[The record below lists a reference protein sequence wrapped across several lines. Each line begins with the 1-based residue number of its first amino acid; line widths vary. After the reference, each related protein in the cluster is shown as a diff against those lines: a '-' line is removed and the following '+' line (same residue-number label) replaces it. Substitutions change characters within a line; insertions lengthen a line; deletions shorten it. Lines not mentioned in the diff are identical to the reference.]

1 MNQDFQTTN
10 EKASNFSLRDLLVV
24 GFRHKRTAMLCFF
37 GILLGT
43 ILFVVFGST
52 RYTATTKFLV
62 DRERMDP
69 VVSPEQTNPVMMRT
83 PVTEEELN
91 SEIELLQSRDVLRQV
106 VLACGLNNRKSLSEY
121 VLGPATPEVRIEK
134 ATDRLG
140 SALDIAAGK
149 KSDLIEVS
157 YTSDNAQLS
166 AHVLQA
172 LGDAYIQKHS
182 AVHTPPGQAQ
192 FFDKETARY
201 KSNLADAEEQLK
213 QFSAEQNG
221 VAPTVARDLFLQ
233 KLTEFH
239 LSLQQTRALL
249 ASTEE
254 RIKTL
259 QKQAGIT
266 PERLT
271 TEMKSEDDA
280 QVLQGLKNTL
290 MTLEL
295 KRTELL
301 TKYQPSYPLV
311 VEADKEISDT
321 KASIVSEESKP
332 NKSETTDRNP
342 TYAWVDAE
350 LAKAKADYAGL
361 KAQEA
366 AMQAI
371 VEKYETQARDLEQKG
386 LIEQDLVRNYKA
398 EEENYLLYLR
408 KREEARMTDALDST
422 RIVNVAVAETPIAPS
437 LPAHSVPFFL
447 LVGILIAG
455 TVSIGAVFVQ
465 EYLDPSFRTPTE
477 VSAELN
483 IPVLASVPNEFDVI
497 PGTGTNGNGNGYG
510 RNRDYSRSS
519 IPTPISPVGQTGTH

>member
-1 MNQDFQTTN
+1 MNRDLITTN
-10 EKASNFSLRDLLVV
+10 EKASSNFSVRDLLVV

-43 ILFVVFGST
+43 ILFVIFGAA

-69 VVSPEQTNPVMMRT
+69 VVSPETTNPVMMRT

-106 VLACGLNNRKSLSEY
+106 VIACGLNNRKSLSEY

-157 YTSDNAQLS
+157 YTSDSAQLS

-201 KSNLADAEEQLK
+201 KSNLAEAEEQLK
-213 QFSAEQNG
+213 QFSSEQNG

-311 VEADKEISDT
+311 VEADKEITDT
-321 KASIVSEESKP
+321 KASIASEEAKP

-455 TVSIGAVFVQ
+455 TVSVGAVFIK

-483 IPVLASVPNEFDVI
+483 IPVLAAVPNELDVI
-497 PGTGTNGNGNGYG
+497 QGNGTNGNGYG
-510 RNRDYSRSS
+510 RSRDYSRSAT
-519 IPTPISPVGQTGTH
+519 PTPISPVGQTGSD

>member
-1 MNQDFQTTN
+1 MNHDLMSTN
-10 EKASNFSLRDLLVV
+10 EKASSNLSLRDLLVV

-43 ILFVVFGST
+43 ILFVTFGAA

-69 VVSPEQTNPVMMRT
+69 VVSPETTNPVMMRT

-106 VLACGLNNRKSLSEY
+106 VLACGLNSRKSLSEY

-134 ATDRLG
+134 ATDRLS

-157 YTSDNAQLS
+157 YTSDSAQLS

-213 QFSAEQNG
+213 QFSSEQNG

-311 VEADKEISDT
+311 AEADKEITDT
-321 KASIVSEESKP
+321 KASIAAEEAKP

-447 LVGILIAG
+447 LVGTLIAG
-455 TVSIGAVFVQ
+455 TVSVGAVFIQ

-477 VSAELN
+477 VAEELN
-483 IPVLASVPNEFDVI
+483 IPVLAAVPNEFEVV
-497 PGTGTNGNGNGYG
+497 PANGTYGSGNG
-510 RNRDYSRSS
+510 RFRDYSRTGT
-519 IPTPISPVGQTGTH
+519 PTPISTVGQSESR